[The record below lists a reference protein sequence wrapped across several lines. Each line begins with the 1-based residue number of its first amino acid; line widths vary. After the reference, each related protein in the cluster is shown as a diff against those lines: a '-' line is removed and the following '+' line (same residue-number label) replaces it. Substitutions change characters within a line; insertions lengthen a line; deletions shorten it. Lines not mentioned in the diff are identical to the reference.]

1 MISFGPR
8 SALGN
13 FLRPMSIDNGW
24 GRDIFALAVAMQTLL
39 YGAVQ
44 PFAGALADR
53 FGTLRVIVVGATLYA
68 LGIFMMA
75 RATTPGML
83 YLSNGVLIG
92 FGLSGCSFNL
102 IISSFGKQLPESWR
116 STSFGAGTAAGSF
129 GQFLFSPLGVFLIDH
144 VGS

>member
-1 MISFGPR
+1 MHSPAPAADKAAISRPPDARTLLIMVACGCLIGMISFGPR

-53 FGTLRVIVVGATLYA
+53 FGTLRVIVVGAALYA

-75 RATTPGML
+75 HATTPGM
-83 YLSNGVLIG
+83 
-92 FGLSGCSFNL
+92 
-102 IISSFGKQLPESWR
+102 
-116 STSFGAGTAAGSF
+116 
-129 GQFLFSPLGVFLIDH
+129 
-144 VGS
+144 